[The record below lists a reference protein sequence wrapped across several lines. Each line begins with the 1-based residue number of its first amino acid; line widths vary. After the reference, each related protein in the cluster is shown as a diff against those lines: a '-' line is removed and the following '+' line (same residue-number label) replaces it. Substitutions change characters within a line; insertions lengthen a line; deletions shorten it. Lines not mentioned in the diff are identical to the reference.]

1 MLKPFISTALFFVLT
16 VFAVAAFAQTNTT
29 TNGAEADDLYV
40 LVKYKTTEDKFD
52 EAVLGLNELILEV
65 KKEPHFVNIK
75 MLVDPADK
83 TNILLYEEWSDE
95 KYYQGDHMITPHL
108 QKFMVEAR
116 GFLAG
121 PPEIT
126 FWKLHNNYTID

>member
-52 EAVLGLNELILEV
+52 EAVSGLNALILEV

-83 TNILLYEEWSDE
+83 TNILLYEEWDSE
-95 KYYQGDHMITPHL
+95 AYYKGDHMGTPHL

>member
-1 MLKPFISTALFFVLT
+1 MLKPFISTAMFFVLT
-16 VFAVAAFAQTNTT
+16 VFTAVTFAQTNTT
-29 TNGAEADDLYV
+29 TSDAVSGDLYV
-40 LVKYKTTEDKFD
+40 LVKYKTTEEKFD
-52 EAVLGLNELILEV
+52 EAVLGLNALILEV

-95 KYYQGDHMITPHL
+95 KYYQEDHMITPHL